1 MKLHEKI
8 RKCKLPPLTRKQK
21 ILRNLIL
28 ILLAVCILIV
38 RSEDGSARTT
48 DAALERALHEDL
60 GILQP
65 YEILA
70 DYTLPENMSYYSREV
85 SVRTTAQGEGKV
97 VMIRILKSDDRY
109 FAEVPWMVS
118 EAKMRSDAPL
128 DHLAFWEKQ
137 PEADRGIY
145 HLTCPENFPQLGTH
159 ADVKFE
165 PDCGDGRV
173 RVMID
178 RLRTGSKPDDHE
190 AVEALYG
197 IELPEWE
204 TAGDYFA
211 DFDADLVYTADLSRE
226 EKAEGRVA
234 WEYIRP
240 EFKPGGYTEEGL
252 VLSDADALRLAKMLD
267 TYVTDALRDG
277 EIPYNKQIS
286 TSAVRNLFLKKL

>member
-1 MKLHEKI
+1 
-8 RKCKLPPLTRKQK
+8 
-21 ILRNLIL
+21 
-28 ILLAVCILIV
+28 
-38 RSEDGSARTT
+38 
-48 DAALERALHEDL
+48 
-60 GILQP
+60 
-65 YEILA
+65 
-70 DYTLPENMSYYSREV
+70 
-85 SVRTTAQGEGKV
+85 
-97 VMIRILKSDDRY
+97 
-109 FAEVPWMVS
+109 
-118 EAKMRSDAPL
+118 
-128 DHLAFWEKQ
+128 
-137 PEADRGIY
+137 
-145 HLTCPENFPQLGTH
+145 
-159 ADVKFE
+159 
-165 PDCGDGRV
+165 
-173 RVMID
+173 MID